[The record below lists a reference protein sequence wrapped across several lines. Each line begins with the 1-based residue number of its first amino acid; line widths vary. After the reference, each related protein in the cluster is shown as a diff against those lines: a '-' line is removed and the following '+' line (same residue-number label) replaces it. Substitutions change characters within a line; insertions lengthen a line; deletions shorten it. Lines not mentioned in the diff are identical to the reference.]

1 MILAGSDHFLAVPVE
16 ATAFLAAVAGFVFL
30 LLALFL
36 YLSRKWCF
44 TPPSTTTLFGGVC
57 VPLCES
63 NNSSTSQIAKNI
75 GKTFSYSDPE
85 TSSDSEED
93 ALRRLNPRPPPPPDT
108 LTIQAEDG
116 PTIVDAGTTSSS
128 CTEEHTPTDQQQ
140 VNQQELNCEDAVSTY
155 RDRISC
161 SRSEPLCVV
170 DVGAS
175 SILLGT
181 REQEVEVEQNG
192 PTTNDV
198 ITTMGTV
205 AEEVGSLEVAFL
217 YDAPMREMTVHVLQ
231 GRNYPEGIGGSQVR
245 LVLLPS
251 RKQRRKTRVRQ
262 GSSPQYMESFLLP
275 RVNPE
280 DVNAMGVRLRVYFW
294 GGRMRRERLLG
305 EARVSFDQINLQLE
319 TTLWLTL
326 QPPPSSSVQDWA
338 TTGSLTRSD
347 STGSQQSVQSY
358 ASPTVPPYGSSMKGG
373 SVAEILI
380 CLSYNGT
387 TGRLAV
393 EIIKGSHFRGGGGN
407 DTKPPD
413 TYVKLVLVDSND
425 HEIERSKTGLK
436 RAQPNPLYKETF
448 IFQVALFQ
456 LADVTLFLSVYN
468 RRRGSM
474 GKKGREMIGWLS
486 LGLNSSGP
494 EELQHWN
501 DMRAA
506 SYPTQVQRWHSL
518 LRP

>member
-1 MILAGSDHFLAVPVE
+1 NSMRICRYVISVPVE
-16 ATAFLAAVAGFVFL
+16 ATAVLGAVAGFIVL

-44 TPPSTTTLFGGVC
+44 TPPSSTALFGGVC
-57 VPLCES
+57 VPLCDS
-63 NNSSTSQIAKNI
+63 TNSSTSQISKSI
-75 GKTFSYSDPE
+75 GKAFSYSDPE

-93 ALRRLNPRPPPPPDT
+93 ALRRLNSRSLPPPDT

-116 PTIVDAGTTSSS
+116 PTTILDAGTTSSS
-128 CTEEHTPTDQQQ
+128 CTEEHSPADQQQ
-140 VNQQELNCEDAVSTY
+140 
-155 RDRISC
+155 
-161 SRSEPLCVV
+161 CVV
-170 DVGAS
+170 EVGAS
-175 SILLGT
+175 SIILDN
-181 REQEVEVEQNG
+181 REQEIQVEQNDS
-192 PTTNDV
+192 TTNDV

-205 AEEVGSLEVAFL
+205 VSEEVGSLEVAFL

-231 GRNYPEGIGGSQVR
+231 GRNYPPGINGSQVR

-251 RKQRRKTRVRQ
+251 KKQRRKTRVRQ
-262 GSSPQYMESFLLP
+262 GTSPQYMESFLLP

-280 DVNAMGVRLRVYFW
+280 DVNAMGVRLRVYLW
-294 GGRMRRERLLG
+294 GGRMMRRERLLG
-305 EARVSFDQINLQLE
+305 EARVSFDHINLQLE

-326 QPPPSSSVQDWA
+326 QPPLSSSAQDWG
-338 TTGSLTRSD
+338 TTSSLTRSD
-347 STGSQQSVQSY
+347 STGSQH
-358 ASPTVPPYGSSMKGG
+358 SMKGG

-380 CLSYNGT
+380 GLAYNGT
-387 TGRLAV
+387 TGRLSV

-413 TYVKLVLVDSND
+413 TYVKLALVDTNN
-425 HEIERSKTGLK
+425 HEMGRSKTGLK

-456 LADVTLFLSVYN
+456 LGDVTLYLSVYN
-468 RRRGSM
+468 RRRGGM
-474 GKKGREMIGWLS
+474 GRKGREMIGWLC
-486 LGLNSSGP
+486 LGLNSSGS

-501 DMRAA
+501 DMRMARQ
-506 SYPTQVQRWHSL
+506 PVQVQRWHSL

>member
-16 ATAFLAAVAGFVFL
+16 ATAFLGAVAGFVVL

-44 TPPSTTTLFGGVC
+44 TPPSATTLFGGVC

-63 NNSSTSQIAKNI
+63 NNSSTSQITKTI
-75 GKTFSYSDPE
+75 GKAFSYSDPE

-93 ALRRLNPRPPPPPDT
+93 ALRRLNPRPHPPPDT

-128 CTEEHTPTDQQQ
+128 CTEEHSPTDQQQ
-140 VNQQELNCEDAVSTY
+140 VNEDLNRGYAISTF
-155 RDRISC
+155 RDRISYFR
-161 SRSEPLCVV
+161 SRRRCVV
-170 DVGAS
+170 EVGAS
-175 SILLGT
+175 SILLDT
-181 REQEVEVEQNG
+181 REQEAEVEQNG

-198 ITTMGTV
+198 IATIGTV

-251 RKQRRKTRVRQ
+251 KKQRRKTRVRQ
-262 GSSPQYMESFLLP
+262 GTSPQYMESFLLP

-280 DVNAMGVRLRVYFW
+280 DVNAMGVRLRVYLW

-326 QPPPSSSVQDWA
+326 QPPPSSSVQDWG
-338 TTGSLTRSD
+338 TTSSLTRSD

-380 CLSYNGT
+380 GLAYNGT
-387 TGRLAV
+387 TGRLSV

-413 TYVKLVLVDSND
+413 TYVKLALVDSNG
-425 HEIERSKTGLK
+425 HEMGRSKTGLK

-456 LADVTLFLSVYN
+456 LGDVTLFLSVYN
-468 RRRGSM
+468 RRRGGM
-474 GKKGREMIGWLS
+474 GRKGREMIGWLS
-486 LGLNSSGP
+486 LGLNSSGS

-506 SYPTQVQRWHSL
+506 RQPTQVQRWHSL